1 MTRLPNAAARAVL
14 IGTATY
20 RMLEKIP
27 HSYNNIRGLAGVLT
41 DPELSSFTPEHV
53 RLVDDPATP
62 ADIMQPLQ
70 QAAEDAEDILLV
82 YYSGHGQLSG
92 ENSELHLTLTGSEP
106 EAPWSSLPFSYVAD
120 IIKQSGA
127 STKIVVLDCCYS
139 GRSHSDLMSDPSQL
153 VKDQLAVEG
162 LYCLTSAPKHRR
174 SKAPDGDTYS
184 AFTHYLLDTLKCGIP
199 AAGPM
204 LRMTD
209 IYGDVRKR
217 MRVTKFPL
225 PEQCNRKEAGDFPLA
240 RNRAYGA
247 SLTEPA
253 VPELD
258 FSRSRAVVIGCA
270 TYDDE
275 KLSHLPSSRND
286 ALAIR
291 RALLDATIFGFSPE
305 HCTLVL
311 DPGTPA
317 DLFGP
322 VLDAADAEDA
332 EDLLLVYYSGH
343 SAISRQGDLVLL
355 TQGSRT
361 DRRLSYTAAPAS
373 VLAEILFGSRT
384 RELVVIADT
393 CYGVRLSDVFK
404 TSEVQTLCSAGSA
417 NYAYVAGDHGAFTAK
432 LLKTLQAG
440 VPGAAAHLNL
450 IDVFTAM
457 QDSDGSDP
465 GPFLSLGGTTKI
477 RCLLR
482 NRSNEINTSAQHSCL
497 MTA

>member
-1 MTRLPNAAARAVL
+1 MTRLPNGAARAVL

-41 DPELSSFTPEHV
+41 DPELSSFTSEHV

-62 ADIMQPLQ
+62 ADIMQPLK

-127 STKIVVLDCCYS
+127 STKVVVLDCCYS
-139 GRSHSDLMSDPSQL
+139 GRAHSDLMSDPSQL

-184 AFTHYLLDTLKCGIP
+184 AFTDYLLDTLKSGIP
-199 AAGPM
+199 TAGPL

-217 MRVTKFPL
+217 MRATKFPL
-225 PEQCNRKEAGDFPLA
+225 PEQCNKKEAGDFSLT

-247 SLTEPA
+247 SLAEPA

-270 TYDDE
+270 TYDDDR
-275 KLSHLPSSRND
+275 LTQLPSSRND

-291 RALLDATIFGFSPE
+291 RTLLDATIFGFAPE

-311 DPGTPA
+311 DPATPA

-322 VLDAADAEDA
+322 VGDAAEDA

-343 SAISRQGDLVLL
+343 SAISHNGDLALL

-361 DRRLSYTAAPAS
+361 DRLSYTAAPAS
-373 VLAEILFGSRT
+373 VLAGILGESRA
-384 RELVVIADT
+384 REHVVIADA
-393 CYGVRLSDVFK
+393 CYGGRLTDAFSTAMADVY
-404 TSEVQTLCSAGSA
+404 TLCSAGRTTQ
-417 NYAYVAGDHGAFTAK
+417 AYVVGDHGAFTAK

-440 VPGAAAHLNL
+440 IPGAAGHLNL
-450 IDVFTAM
+450 IDVFSAM
-457 QDSDGSDP
+457 QDSDGSEP
-465 GPFLSLGGTTKI
+465 GPFLSLSGTNKL

-482 NRSNEINTSAQHSCL
+482 NSSDEINTSAQHSCL

>member
-14 IGTATY
+14 IGTTTY
-20 RMLEKIP
+20 RMFEKIP

-41 DPELSSFTPEHV
+41 DPELSSFTSEHV

-62 ADIMQPLQ
+62 ADIMQPLK

-120 IIKQSGA
+120 IIKQSAA

-139 GRSHSDLMSDPSQL
+139 GRAHSDLMSDPSQL

-162 LYCLTSAPKHRR
+162 LYCLTSAPKHRP

-184 AFTHYLLDTLKCGIP
+184 AFTHYLLDTLTGGIP
-199 AAGPM
+199 TAGPL
-204 LRMTD
+204 LRMAD

-217 MRVTKFPL
+217 MRATKFPL
-225 PEQCNRKEAGDFPLA
+225 PEQCNKKEAGDFPLA
-240 RNRAYGA
+240 HNRAYGA
-247 SLTEPA
+247 SPAEPA

-270 TYDDE
+270 TYDDDR
-275 KLSHLPSSRND
+275 LSQLPSSRND

-291 RALLDATIFGFSPE
+291 RALLDATIFGFAPE
-305 HCTLVL
+305 HCALVL

-322 VLDAADAEDA
+322 VADAAEDA

-343 SAISRQGDLVLL
+343 SAVSHSNDLALL
-355 TQGSRT
+355 TRGSRM
-361 DRRLSYTAAPAS
+361 DRLSYTAASAS
-373 VLAEILFGSRT
+373 VLAGILSESRA
-384 RELVVIADT
+384 RELVVIADA
-393 CYGVRLSDVFK
+393 CYGGRLSDAFSTTTADVYM
-404 TSEVQTLCSAGSA
+404 LCSADRTRQA
-417 NYAYVAGDHGAFTAK
+417 YAVGDHGAFTAK

-440 VPGAAAHLNL
+440 IPGAAAHLNL
-450 IDVFTAM
+450 IDVFSAM
-457 QDSDGSDP
+457 QDSNDSEP
-465 GPFLSLGGTTKI
+465 APFLSLSGTSKI

-482 NRSNEINTSAQHSCL
+482 NSSDEINASAQHSCL

>member
-20 RMLEKIP
+20 RVFDEIP

-41 DPELSSFTPEHV
+41 DPELSSFTTEHV
-53 RLVDDPATP
+53 RLIDDPATP
-62 ADIMQPLQ
+62 ADIMQPLK

-120 IIKQSGA
+120 IIKQSEA

-139 GRSHSDLMSDPSQL
+139 GRAHSDLMSDPSHL

-162 LYCLTSAPKHRR
+162 LYCLTSAPKDRR

-184 AFTHYLLDTLKCGIP
+184 AFTQYLLDTLNDGIP
-199 AAGPM
+199 AAGPL
-204 LRMTD
+204 LRMAD

-217 MRVTKFPL
+217 MRATKFPL
-225 PEQCNRKEAGDFPLA
+225 PEQCNKKEGGDFPLA

-247 SLTEPA
+247 FQPEPA

-270 TYDDE
+270 TYHEDG
-275 KLSHLPSSRND
+275 LTPLPSSRND
-286 ALAIR
+286 ALAIH
-291 RALLDATIFGFSPE
+291 RALLDATIFGFAPE
-305 HCTLVL
+305 HCSLVL
-311 DPGTPA
+311 DPATPA

-322 VLDAADAEDA
+322 VGDAADDA
-332 EDLLLVYYSGH
+332 EDLLFVYYSGH
-343 SAISRQGDLVLL
+343 SALSHSGALALL
-355 TQGSRT
+355 TCGSRM
-361 DRRLSYTAAPAS
+361 DRLSYTAAPAS
-373 VLAEILFGSRT
+373 VLAGILGESRA
-384 RELVVIADT
+384 REHVVIADV
-393 CYGVRLSDVFK
+393 CYGGRLSDAFSATAADVY
-404 TSEVQTLCSAGSA
+404 TLCSADRNRNA
-417 NYAYVAGDHGAFTAK
+417 FVAGDHGAFTAK

-440 VPGAAAHLNL
+440 IPGAAAHLNL
-450 IDVFTAM
+450 IDIFSAM
-457 QDSDGSDP
+457 QNSDGSEP
-465 GPFLSLGGTTKI
+465 APFLSLSGTSKI

-482 NRSNEINTSAQHSCL
+482 NSSDEINTSAHHSCL
-497 MTA
+497 MTG